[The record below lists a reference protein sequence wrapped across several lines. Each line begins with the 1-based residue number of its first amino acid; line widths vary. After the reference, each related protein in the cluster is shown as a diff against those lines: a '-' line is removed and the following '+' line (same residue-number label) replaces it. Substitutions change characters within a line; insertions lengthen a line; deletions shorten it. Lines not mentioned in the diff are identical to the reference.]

1 MKYKKAKKTSSY
13 TDSLVMD
20 YTDVITF
27 GNTISYDMASVW
39 KLWDSNPDFLT
50 FAEAW
55 RITCGGGPLKTS
67 CKSVL

>member
-1 MKYKKAKKTSSY
+1 
-13 TDSLVMD
+13 MD
-20 YTDVITF
+20 YADVITF

-39 KLWDSNPDFLT
+39 KLWDSNPDFFT
-50 FAEAW
+50 FADAW